1 MNRTAC
7 MAVTVRADGVSEAI
21 YNGQR
26 DRVVEAVRAEAERET
41 QAVREEMRRQRAELE
56 ARIKAEADRA
66 ELREWR
72 LNRELALKLDR
83 ATPARRRGPVRR
95 ALRAIEG
102 GWAMAWAICHCW
114 AEIGER
120 LGLWV
125 IERDGQNTP

>member
-7 MAVTVRADGVSEAI
+7 MAVTVHAEGVSEAI

-56 ARIKAEADRA
+56 ARVKAEADRA
-66 ELREWR
+66 ALREWR
-72 LNRELALKLDR
+72 LSRELALKLDR
-83 ATPARRRGPVRR
+83 AMPARRRGPVRR
-95 ALRAIEG
+95 ALRAIEN

-125 IERDGQNTP
+125 IERDGRETG